1 MIYPVLIPVAARIS
15 RKECVTTQG
24 KIFCDSTPTTA
35 KDLGIGVIVIT
46 VWVFLTFLVCG
57 WALDP
62 YANNTFIRVVLA
74 LLFFLS
80 PFILL
85 AIFG

>member
-1 MIYPVLIPVAARIS
+1 MMYPVFIPSAPKTTY
-15 RKECVTTQG
+15 KECVVVQG
-24 KIFCDSTPTTA
+24 KTYCESTQANAKETSIAFIIFIIFSVA
-35 KDLGIGVIVIT
+35 VIGA
-46 VWVFLTFLVCG
+46 FG

-74 LLFFLS
+74 TLFFLS

>member
-1 MIYPVLIPVAARIS
+1 MMYPVLIPLAARIS

-24 KIFCDSTPTTA
+24 GLYCDSMSTSA
-35 KDLGIGVIVIT
+35 RDLGIGVIVIT
-46 VWVFLTFLVCG
+46 VWLFLIFLACG
-57 WALDP
+57 WALEP
-62 YANNTFIRVVLA
+62 HANNTFIRIVLV